1 MTPAELL
8 IALHNLADPELVR
21 SVVQA
26 TNLCFKEKSIYTHEV
41 LVLVLSKLLEQPNI
55 PILFM
60 RTVLQS
66 LSIYPAMIR
75 FVINILLRLI
85 NKQVSVGLCF
95 GKVEKIVWI
104 WSKHLHL
111 QWKFKLLMGKFT
123 WGNKAKHCWVMSTN
137 FLFSKVCWQCPAMF
151 CLYTSSKL
159 SRQ

>member
-41 LVLVLSKLLEQPNI
+41 LVTVLSKLLEQPNI

-75 FVINILLRLI
+75 FVINILVRLI
-85 NKQVSVGLCF
+85 NKQVSVGFYF
-95 GKVEKIVWI
+95 GTPY
-104 WSKHLHL
+104 
-111 QWKFKLLMGKFT
+111 FLM
-123 WGNKAKHCWVMSTN
+123 
-137 FLFSKVCWQCPAMF
+137 
-151 CLYTSSKL
+151 
-159 SRQ
+159 

>member
-41 LVLVLSKLLEQPNI
+41 LVTVLSKLLEQPNI

-75 FVINILLRLI
+75 FVINILVRLI
-85 NKQVSVGLCF
+85 NKQVSVGF
-95 GKVEKIVWI
+95 YFDMPYSFR
-104 WSKHLHL
+104 SKNSV
-111 QWKFKLLMGKFT
+111 F
-123 WGNKAKHCWVMSTN
+123 
-137 FLFSKVCWQCPAMF
+137 
-151 CLYTSSKL
+151 
-159 SRQ
+159 

>member
-41 LVLVLSKLLEQPNI
+41 LVTVLSKLLEQPNI

-75 FVINILLRLI
+75 FVINILVRLI
-85 NKQVSVGLCF
+85 NKQVSVGFYF
-95 GKVEKIVWI
+95 GIPYFSHIVSALEKFP
-104 WSKHLHL
+104 
-111 QWKFKLLMGKFT
+111 QQKFT
-123 WGNKAKHCWVMSTN
+123 FLGNK
-137 FLFSKVCWQCPAMF
+137 L
-151 CLYTSSKL
+151 KL
-159 SRQ
+159 AATI